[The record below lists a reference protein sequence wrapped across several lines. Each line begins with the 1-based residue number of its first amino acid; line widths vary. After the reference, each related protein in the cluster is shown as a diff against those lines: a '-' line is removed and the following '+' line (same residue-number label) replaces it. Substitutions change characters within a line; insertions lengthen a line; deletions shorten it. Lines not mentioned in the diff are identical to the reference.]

1 MRELEEAWDLSMSLE
16 NVNLLPTGPPSRCT
30 NCGSDP
36 VLEASVSL
44 KAIEEESNLVKTISF
59 FVVLVLCALLVTLWI
74 SRRHQRRVVPVQSYI
89 YLGNTA

>member
-16 NVNLLPTGPPSRCT
+16 NVNHLPTGTPSGCT
-30 NCGSDP
+30 NCDP

-74 SRRHQRRVVPVQSYI
+74 SRRHQRRVVPVESYI